1 MDNAYVL
8 LARYKLLTEMLGKMT
23 DDEKRLFFT
32 IYGRNDEMEEINR
45 KLSVLQEQAERN
57 KYSFTTDLLANV
69 SGNFI
74 SDGVI
79 WVCSQL
85 LKRSTP

>member
-23 DDEKRLFFT
+23 DDEKRLFFA
-32 IYGRNDEMEEINR
+32 ICGKNEEMEEINR

-57 KYSFTTDLLANV
+57 KYSFTTDLLA
-69 SGNFI
+69 I
-74 SDGVI
+74 
-79 WVCSQL
+79 
-85 LKRSTP
+85 RMRYP